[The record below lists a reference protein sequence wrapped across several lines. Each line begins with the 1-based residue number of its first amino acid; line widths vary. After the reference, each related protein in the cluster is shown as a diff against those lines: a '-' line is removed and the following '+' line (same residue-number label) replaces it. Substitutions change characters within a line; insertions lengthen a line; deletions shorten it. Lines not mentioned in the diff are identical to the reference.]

1 MQATD
6 HTQQKTFEEAK
17 YNQAVLDTVA
27 DGIVCIDARGTIRT
41 FNKASA
47 EIFGYTAEEVL
58 GQKINMLMPRSYA
71 DRHDEYLENYA
82 KTREPKLMNSRPE
95 VEGKRK
101 SGEIFPM
108 EVALTE
114 VAYNDEMIFVGVV
127 RDITERKRIEQLKS
141 EFIATVSHELR
152 TPLTSISAP
161 LALIHSGKL
170 GALPQMV
177 SSTTE
182 IAMRNCER
190 LTSLINDLL
199 DFEKTS
205 SGRAKFNMQ
214 LYRIEELIS
223 QVLQENFT
231 MSEDFPIRLNL
242 PEETADE
249 RILVDKERLLQILG
263 NFVSN
268 AVKFSD
274 DEKSVEL
281 YAERKTE
288 SVRISVV
295 DRGIGIPEEFHDR
308 IFQRFSQVDGS
319 TTRKKGGTGLGLAIS
334 KELAKSMG
342 GEIGFSSNEGQG
354 STFWVEFPQERRP
367 S

>member
-6 HTQQKTFEEAK
+6 QTEQTLFEAAK
-17 YNQAVLDTVA
+17 YNQAILDTVA

-41 FNKASA
+41 FNKASE

-58 GQKINMLMPRSYA
+58 GQKINLLMPRSHA
-71 DRHDEYLENYA
+71 DRHDDYLDNYA
-82 KTREPKLMNSRPE
+82 KTREAKLIGSRPE

-101 SGEIFPM
+101 SGEIFPI

-114 VAYNDEMIFVGVV
+114 VAYNGEMIFVGVV

-170 GALPQMV
+170 GTLPQMV

-182 IAMRNCER
+182 IAMRNCQR

-223 QVLQENFT
+223 QVLQDNFT

-242 PEETADE
+242 PQETADE

-281 YAERKTE
+281 YAERKTDT
-288 SVRISVV
+288 VRISVV

-319 TTRKKGGTGLGLAIS
+319 TTRKRVAPGLALRS
-334 KELAKSMG
+334 ARNWQRAWAARSD
-342 GEIGFSSNEGQG
+342 
-354 STFWVEFPQERRP
+354 FPRTRGRVRP
-367 S
+367 FG